1 MQAALAAVSAL
12 IVGLVLGRSTR
23 RAKPA
28 AVKKMPQR
36 PVHLVPG
43 SETPPLPVD
52 GVAPRPPAGQPRRGA
67 GPLRL
72 VFGAVLIALGVVAA
86 VYFAY
91 ELRSVIT
98 LTLVALLLA
107 VGLQAP
113 VAYLRGLGLPRPI
126 GLLVI
131 YVAVIAGFILAGWLL
146 VPPIISDLRA
156 FVVQAP
162 GYLSQA
168 EAQVGRLG
176 IQVEIP
182 RLEDLERRVLTEVSG
197 DIGSYVNRVFS
208 ILGFA
213 FGLFGGVLN
222 AFFVL
227 ILSIFILSEGPA
239 FREHLLSLMSPEHE
253 RRWTVITQKIA
264 DKIQGWMLG
273 TLLLGLIIGGATTIF
288 LLLIGM
294 PYAFLFGLVAGVG
307 ELIPMIGP
315 IIAAVPAVGIAA
327 FQGWGTFGW
336 VLLFYILV
344 QQVENYILVPRIM
357 GSAVDLPGLGVLIA
371 FLVGSELL
379 GVTGAILAMPS
390 AAIIHVLW
398 FEWIVPAI
406 RGDDRSPDASVQVT
420 VGAPATPATQ
430 VSVRSPAR

>member
-1 MQAALAAVSAL
+1 MRAALGAVFAL

-23 RAKPA
+23 RAERIAVERVTEGPA
-28 AVKKMPQR
+28 RLAPSPAR
-36 PVHLVPG
+36 
-43 SETPPLPVD
+43 PPLPVD
-52 GVAPRPPAGQPRRGA
+52 SMVTGSPEEQPRRRA

-72 VFGAVLIALGVVAA
+72 AFGAVLIALGIVAA
-86 VYFAY
+86 VYLAY

-98 LTLVALLLA
+98 LALVALLLA

-146 VPPIISDLRA
+146 VPPVISDLRD

-162 GYLSQA
+162 RYLEQA

-176 IQVEIP
+176 VRVEIP
-182 RLEDLERRVLTEVSG
+182 RLEDLERRVLSEVSG

-239 FREHLLSLMSPEHE
+239 FRGHLLSLMSPEHE

-273 TLLLGLIIGGATTIF
+273 TLLLGVIIGSATTIF

-315 IIAAVPAVGIAA
+315 IIAAVPAVGIAT

-336 VLLFYILV
+336 VLLF
-344 QQVENYILVPRIM
+344 
-357 GSAVDLPGLGVLIA
+357 
-371 FLVGSELL
+371 
-379 GVTGAILAMPS
+379 
-390 AAIIHVLW
+390 
-398 FEWIVPAI
+398 
-406 RGDDRSPDASVQVT
+406 
-420 VGAPATPATQ
+420 
-430 VSVRSPAR
+430 